1 MIVNLLA
8 NLAWGCRL
16 AGRGASARPW
26 GVAEPEILRYSN
38 RQFGPIG
45 ADAGQC
51 VDLLIKM
58 LNDIPDGEYGAASF
72 DDAEQGKFRC

>member
-1 MIVNLLA
+1 MGMPDR
-8 NLAWGCRL
+8 WQ
-16 AGRGASARPW
+16 GASARPW

-58 LNDIPDGEYGAASF
+58 LNDIT
-72 DDAEQGKFRC
+72 RW